1 MSATRREARRPTV
14 AIVGAGLMARWH
26 RRAALRA
33 GGTIVAVADLERA
46 RARALD
52 PTAEAFAT
60 ADELLDSVRPDVVHV
75 CTPVQ
80 THAEI
85 VAAALATG
93 AHVVVEKPVA
103 PDGGAT
109 GELLDRATEAGLLL
123 VPVHQFLFQPGV
135 MRLLARRD
143 DLGRLVRC
151 SFLAASAGSEKT
163 GLDPD
168 ELVSEILPHPL
179 SLFARVASSKLGE
192 LAWHVTRPG
201 RGELR
206 AIAVAGELSLEIAVT
221 SNGRP
226 TRTELELI
234 GTRATGLADLFHGFA
249 TFDRGGRTRAD
260 KVARPLTRGLKTLGA
275 STANLASRSARR
287 ESAYPGLHELVRRTY
302 QAVAAGTASP
312 IGPDE
317 TLAVAHARDRLLAP
331 SAGATSLSKPS
342 R

>member
-1 MSATRREARRPTV
+1 
-14 AIVGAGLMARWH
+14 MARWH

-33 GGTIVAVADLERA
+33 GGSIVAVADLERD

-52 PTAEAFAT
+52 PAAEAFAT
-60 ADELLDSVRPDVVHV
+60 VDELLQSARPDVVHV

-85 VAAALATG
+85 VAATLAAG
-93 AHVVVEKPVA
+93 AHVIVEKPVA
-103 PDGGAT
+103 HDADT
-109 GELLDRATEAGLLL
+109 TRDLLERATEAGLLL

-135 MRLLARRD
+135 MNLLARRQ

-179 SLFARVASSKLGE
+179 SLFARLAPSSLSE
-192 LAWHVTRPG
+192 LAWHVARPG

-249 TFDRGGRTRAD
+249 TFDRGGATRVD
-260 KVARPLTRGLKTLGA
+260 KVARPLTRGFKMLGA

-287 ESAYPGLHELVRRTY
+287 ESAYPGLRELVVRTY
-302 QAVAAGTASP
+302 DAVRAAGPPP
-312 IGPDE
+312 IGPEE
-317 TLAVAHARDRLLAP
+317 TIAVASARDQILQGLV
-331 SAGATSLSKPS
+331 
-342 R
+342 

>member
-1 MSATRREARRPTV
+1 
-14 AIVGAGLMARWH
+14 MAQWH

-33 GGTIVAVADLERA
+33 GGSIVAVADLERD

-60 ADELLDSVRPDVVHV
+60 VEDLLDSVRPDVVHV
-75 CTPVQ
+75 CTPVL
-80 THAEI
+80 THAGI
-85 VAAALATG
+85 VAAALAAG

-103 PDGGAT
+103 PDAEAT
-109 GELLDRATEAGLLL
+109 RDLLDRATEAGLLL

-135 MRLLARRD
+135 MHLLARRH

-179 SLFARVASSKLGE
+179 SLFARLEPSSLGE
-192 LAWHVTRPG
+192 LAWHVARPG

-206 AIAVAGELSLEIAVT
+206 AIAVVGELSLELAIT

-226 TRTELELI
+226 TRTELEVI

-249 TFDRGGRTRAD
+249 TFDRGRATRVD
-260 KVARPLTRGLKTLGA
+260 KVARPVTRGLKTLGA
-275 STANLASRSARR
+275 STANLTSRAVRR
-287 ESAYPGLHELVRRTY
+287 ESAYPGLRELVVRTY
-302 QAVAAGTASP
+302 DALRASGP
-312 IGPDE
+312 PPVGPDE
-317 TLAVAHARDRLLAP
+317 TIAVASARDRILEGIVDTA
-331 SAGATSLSKPS
+331 S
-342 R
+342 